1 MGYRKE
7 INFNNN
13 NPFSSITGILLVV
26 LFLVVLYFIARA
38 IFTILYYLSPVMIV
52 AALIVDYRVVL
63 GYFKWLGG
71 LLRDNLLLGIGA
83 ILLSVLGF
91 PVLSAF
97 LLGKALFKRQ
107 VKKARA
113 QEEVR
118 APGDGEYIEF
128 EELED
133 EPLELPRIPKQ
144 EKPREQPKKKDS
156 HYDEFFE

>member
-1 MGYRKE
+1 MTDSQPPRWRHKLHE
-7 INFNNN
+7 IIFEAD
-13 NPFSSITGILLVV
+13 T
-26 LFLVVLYFIARA
+26 RA
-38 IFTILYYLSPVMIV
+38 GKAFDVG
-52 AALIVDYRVVL
+52 LI
-63 GYFKWLGG
+63 
-71 LLRDNLLLGIGA
+71 IA